1 MLKISSGLLR
11 GVSLRSPV
19 GKQTRPTGERLRQS
33 LFNVLR
39 HYSSE
44 PILEIGPVID
54 LFAGTGAWGIEAISN
69 GAQQVWLV
77 ESHPLA
83 LKTLQSNIEIALNS
97 FKAQNLD
104 LPVIKVLP
112 QDVSRA
118 YPKLPDAAVIFCD
131 PPYEHDW
138 FERVLELEDQFH
150 RLRRGGLFLYEAAT
164 REVVPPKPGRLR
176 LFDSKIYGDST
187 VHLFVK
193 EQE

>member
-150 RLRRGGLFLYEAAT
+150 RLRRGGLFCM
-164 REVVPPKPGRLR
+164 KPLRARLCR
-176 LFDSKIYGDST
+176 RSPDDFAFLIQRFT
-187 VHLFVK
+187 VTVRYTCL
-193 EQE
+193 